1 MLINLWDLSKNF
13 KIKQMI
19 NLMMNNQG
27 EKFTNKIIKRYK
39 TVMQVIFYKT
49 IMTIIEKNKLQL
61 IKIIMTNKKVNHNF
75 VNFVD
80 QPFSKISKLGVLRR
94 QVGRQIGRQV
104 TAL

>member
-13 KIKQMI
+13 KIKQII

-49 IMTIIEKNKLQL
+49 IMTIIEKNNLQL
-61 IKIIMTNKKVNHNF
+61 IKIIMTNKKVNH
-75 VNFVD
+75 
-80 QPFSKISKLGVLRR
+80 I
-94 QVGRQIGRQV
+94 
-104 TAL
+104 

>member
-1 MLINLWDLSKNF
+1 MLINLWDRSKNF

-61 IKIIMTNKKVNHNF
+61 IKIIMTNKKVNHN
-75 VNFVD
+75 
-80 QPFSKISKLGVLRR
+80 
-94 QVGRQIGRQV
+94 
-104 TAL
+104 

>member
-61 IKIIMTNKKVNHNF
+61 IKIIMTNKKVNHN
-75 VNFVD
+75 
-80 QPFSKISKLGVLRR
+80 
-94 QVGRQIGRQV
+94 
-104 TAL
+104 

>member
-1 MLINLWDLSKNF
+1 MLINLWDRSKNF

-49 IMTIIEKNKLQL
+49 IMTVEFNL
-61 IKIIMTNKKVNHNF
+61 M
-75 VNFVD
+75 
-80 QPFSKISKLGVLRR
+80 
-94 QVGRQIGRQV
+94 
-104 TAL
+104 

>member
-49 IMTIIEKNKLQL
+49 IMTIIKKNKLQL
-61 IKIIMTNKKVNHNF
+61 IKIIMTNKKVNHN
-75 VNFVD
+75 
-80 QPFSKISKLGVLRR
+80 
-94 QVGRQIGRQV
+94 
-104 TAL
+104 

>member
-39 TVMQVIFYKT
+39 KVMQVIFYKT

-61 IKIIMTNKKVNHNF
+61 IKIIMTNKKVNHN
-75 VNFVD
+75 
-80 QPFSKISKLGVLRR
+80 
-94 QVGRQIGRQV
+94 
-104 TAL
+104 

>member
-13 KIKQMI
+13 KIKQII

-49 IMTIIEKNKLQL
+49 IMTIIKKNKLQL
-61 IKIIMTNKKVNHNF
+61 IKIIMTNKKVNHN
-75 VNFVD
+75 
-80 QPFSKISKLGVLRR
+80 
-94 QVGRQIGRQV
+94 
-104 TAL
+104 

>member
-13 KIKQMI
+13 KIKQII

-61 IKIIMTNKKVNHNF
+61 IKIIMTNKKVNHN
-75 VNFVD
+75 
-80 QPFSKISKLGVLRR
+80 
-94 QVGRQIGRQV
+94 
-104 TAL
+104 

>member
-49 IMTIIEKNKLQL
+49 IMTII
-61 IKIIMTNKKVNHNF
+61 KK
-75 VNFVD
+75 
-80 QPFSKISKLGVLRR
+80 K
-94 QVGRQIGRQV
+94 
-104 TAL
+104 

>member
-61 IKIIMTNKKVNHNF
+61 IKIIMTNKKVNN
-75 VNFVD
+75 N
-80 QPFSKISKLGVLRR
+80 
-94 QVGRQIGRQV
+94 
-104 TAL
+104 

>member
-1 MLINLWDLSKNF
+1 MLINLWDRSKNF

-61 IKIIMTNKKVNHNF
+61 IKIIMTNKKVNN
-75 VNFVD
+75 N
-80 QPFSKISKLGVLRR
+80 
-94 QVGRQIGRQV
+94 
-104 TAL
+104 